1 MINDGLGPVQLTA
14 MRVVDVIAPRV
25 TDTMPPFIPLDAPRR
40 LGALEGKIPLPPDDF
55 FAPMSESE
63 LKDWCGD
70 DV

>member
-40 LGALEGKIPLPPDDF
+40 FLCA
-55 FAPMSESE
+55 
-63 LKDWCGD
+63 
-70 DV
+70 DVRV